1 MTSPFNFR
9 CTVMKTWVRFLRV
22 AAFCS
27 MSAGLP
33 AAAIAADLEVRI
45 AIKDH
50 KFDPAEIRVPAQQ
63 RIKLH
68 IHNQDPSPEEFES
81 HSLKREKVISGG
93 AKAVLTVGPLKPG
106 RYPFFGEFNPT
117 TATGVLIAE

>member
-1 MTSPFNFR
+1 
-9 CTVMKTWVRFLRV
+9 MKSFPRLFG
-22 AAFCS
+22 AAALCIAS
-27 MSAGLP
+27 VCVSTT
-33 AAAIAADLEVRI
+33 AIAADLEVRI

-63 RIKLH
+63 RIKPH

-81 HSLKREKVISGG
+81 HSIKREKVMSGG

-117 TATGVLIAE
+117 ATTGVLIAE

>member
-1 MTSPFNFR
+1 
-9 CTVMKTWVRFLRV
+9 MKTWVRFLRV

-27 MSAGLP
+27 MSAGLL